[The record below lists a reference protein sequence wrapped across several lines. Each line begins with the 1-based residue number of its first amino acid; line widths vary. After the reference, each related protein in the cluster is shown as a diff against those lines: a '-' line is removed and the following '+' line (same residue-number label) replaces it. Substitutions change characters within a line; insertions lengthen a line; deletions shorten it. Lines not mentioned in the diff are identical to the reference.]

1 MEFIKG
7 HFTKQ
12 EAIEI
17 ITHVIHVKIK
27 FHENK
32 IHSTSNEEDI
42 KMREKRILQLQKD
55 LYEARLKIEQHH
67 HNNISLNGALTIN

>member
-17 ITHVIHVKIK
+17 LTHVIHVKIR

-42 KMREKRILQLQKD
+42 KMREKRIKQLQKD
-55 LYEARLKIEQHH
+55 WKRVVRCI
-67 HNNISLNGALTIN
+67 

>member
-1 MEFIKG
+1 MQFIQG
-7 HFTKQ
+7 HYSKQ

-17 ITHVIHVKIK
+17 LTHVIHVKIK

-42 KMREKRILQLQKD
+42 KMREKRIKQLQKD
-55 LYEARLKIEQHH
+55 LYEARIKIEQ
-67 HNNISLNGALTIN
+67 NQKNKISLNGELIIN

>member
-17 ITHVIHVKIK
+17 LTHVIHVKIR

-42 KMREKRILQLQKD
+42 KMREKRIKQLQKD
-55 LYEARLKIEQHH
+55 LYEARIKIEQNQQ
-67 HNNISLNGALTIN
+67 NNISLNGALTIN